1 LVLVIVLWCRLPLKA
16 FMKNALFSRLVA
28 LFMGWLG
35 LAGVTSLAIW
45 FLGDAG
51 RLHQFSA
58 HSLINSA
65 RACFFRNPRA

>member
-1 LVLVIVLWCRLPLKA
+1 
-16 FMKNALFSRLVA
+16 MKNALFSRLVA
-28 LFMGWLG
+28 LSMGW